1 MVMFRIMKKEKEERE
16 EPNGRQRSLKYK
28 DIVLR
33 ASDLDVLEGPCY
45 LNDHIIGFYFSY
57 LSSLCGRN
65 DVLFV
70 PPSVSFWLA
79 NCDVDSRK
87 AAMEPLK
94 FLSKRLVVF
103 TVNDCD
109 DLGGA
114 ESGTHWSTSVYD
126 RCKNS
131 FLHLDT
137 MEGVNYDH
145 AIKPYDSVKEFMGKA
160 PVPSILTSS
169 SLKAKTKEK
178 DVAKQAS
185 KSEPTIAEP
194 LFEESNV
201 PQQTNGYDCGLYV
214 MAIDKAVC
222 ECYSSGKSGKDADW
236 FSAVQ
241 RHVDASVE
249 MTFRN
254 EVLELIED
262 LRKN

>member
-1 MVMFRIMKKEKEERE
+1 MGDKEV
-16 EPNGRQRSLKYK
+16 LKYK

-45 LNDHIIGFYFSY
+45 LNDQIIGFYFSY

-65 DVLFV
+65 DVLFL
-70 PPSVSFWLA
+70 PPSISFWLA
-79 NCDVDSRK
+79 NCDGDSCK
-87 AAMEPLK
+87 AAVEPLE
-94 FLSKRLVVF
+94 FPSRRLVVF

-109 DLGGA
+109 DLGGG
-114 ESGTHWSTSVYD
+114 ESGTHWSILIYD
-126 RCKNS
+126 RSKNS

-137 MEGVNYDH
+137 MEGVNHDH
-145 AIKPYDSVKEFMGKA
+145 ALKLYDSVKELMGKA
-160 PVPSILTSS
+160 PVPSTLMSS
-169 SLKAKTKEK
+169 SLKAKAKK
-178 DVAKQAS
+178 KNVARPAS
-185 KSEPTIAEP
+185 KCEPTIAEP
-194 LFEESNV
+194 LFEESNA

-214 MAIDKAVC
+214 MAIAKAVC
-222 ECYSSGKSGKDADW
+222 ECYSSVKSGKDADW

-241 RHVDASVE
+241 RRVDTSVE

>member
-1 MVMFRIMKKEKEERE
+1 MGDKEV
-16 EPNGRQRSLKYK
+16 LKYK

-33 ASDLDVLEGPCY
+33 ASDLDVLGGPCY
-45 LNDHIIGFYFSY
+45 LNDQVIGFYFSY

-70 PPSVSFWLA
+70 PPSISFWLA
-79 NCDVDSRK
+79 NCDADSREP
-87 AAMEPLK
+87 AVEPLK
-94 FLSKRLVVF
+94 FLSRRLVVF

-109 DLGGA
+109 DLGGG
-114 ESGTHWSTSVYD
+114 ESGTHWSILIYD
-126 RCKNS
+126 RSKNS

-145 AIKPYDSVKEFMGKA
+145 AFKLYNSVKEFMGKA
-160 PVPSILTSS
+160 PGQSTLISS
-169 SLKAKTKEK
+169 SLKAKTKKK
-178 DVAKQAS
+178 DLAKQVS
-185 KSEPTIAEP
+185 KAEPTIAEP
-194 LFEESNV
+194 LFEEYNA

-214 MAIDKAVC
+214 MAIAKAVC
-222 ECYSSGKSGKDADW
+222 ESYSSRNSGKDADW
-236 FSAVQ
+236 LSAVQ
-241 RHVDASVE
+241 RHVDTSVE